1 MNTPLDAL
9 LRQIRACRVCE
20 AHLPLGPRPVV
31 AAHADA
37 RILVVGQAP
46 GLRVHQTGIPWDD
59 LSGERLRD
67 WMGVDHST
75 FYDERRIAIAPI
87 GFCYPGRKGGG
98 DAPPRPE
105 CAPLWH
111 PPLLQLLPNIELTIL
126 IGQYALA
133 RYLGKR
139 RKRNLTETVRVCRD
153 YLPDYLP
160 LVHPSPRNQPWL
172 QRHPWFV
179 EDVLP
184 LLKQRVQHALA
195 GTASSP

>member
-1 MNTPLDAL
+1 MSSPLDVL
-9 LRQIRACRVCE
+9 LHRIRACRVCE

-31 AAHADA
+31 AAHPDA

-67 WMGVDHST
+67 WMGVDRST
-75 FYDERRIAIAPI
+75 FYDEHQIAIAPI

-111 PPLLQLLPNIELTIL
+111 APLLQLLPNIELTIL
-126 IGQYALA
+126 IGQYAIA
-133 RYLGKR
+133 RYLGKQ
-139 RKRNLTETVRVCRD
+139 RKQNLTETVRTCRD

-172 QRHPWFV
+172 QRHPWFA
-179 EDVLP
+179 EQVLP
-184 LLKQRVQHALA
+184 LLKDRVQHALSA
-195 GTASSP
+195 TASTP

>member
-1 MNTPLDAL
+1 MDVL
-9 LRQIRACRVCE
+9 LRRIRACRVCD
-20 AHLPLGPRPVV
+20 AHLPLGPRPVL
-31 AAHADA
+31 AAHPAA
-37 RILVVGQAP
+37 RILIVGQAP

-67 WMGVDHST
+67 WMGVDRST
-75 FYDERRIAIAPI
+75 FHDEHRIAIAPI

-126 IGQYALA
+126 IGQYAMA

-139 RKRNLTETVRVCRD
+139 RQQNLTETVRNCRD

-172 QRHPWFV
+172 QRHPWFA
-179 EDVLP
+179 EEVLP
-184 LLKQRVQHALA
+184 LLKERVQHALNA
-195 GTASSP
+195 AASTA